1 MGMGSENIWSFVVG
15 VKMSGRG
22 LGLVDVQAF
31 VELVWKTGIPS
42 FLFPFVSFFCKNSVS
57 FGLFLKPGN
66 ICLLSKKIT
75 SALAFSSSPPH
86 LPSRISHPPFARL
99 GEDSGLY
106 FLLIP
111 SPSVLLPS
119 GVDLVYWFFFFTL
132 LNSRFFF

>member
-1 MGMGSENIWSFVVG
+1 
-15 VKMSGRG
+15 MSSSH
-22 LGLVDVQAF
+22 L
-31 VELVWKTGIPS
+31 
-42 FLFPFVSFFCKNSVS
+42 
-57 FGLFLKPGN
+57 
-66 ICLLSKKIT
+66 IT

-132 LNSRFFF
+132 LNSRFFFLKKRVVLLDLQLEPRIHTSSNFCWFVLVIYLGFFRSGIHLPWFDWAGYLFFEDWCFQFFLRASDD